1 MTGEDAEGIAIAALC
16 WVAAD
21 AEVLGAFL
29 SSSGLDPATLRSRA
43 GDPGLLGAVLDHVM
57 TRDDWVIAVANEA
70 GIRPERIAMA
80 RAALPGGALPHW
92 T

>member
-1 MTGEDAEGIAIAALC
+1 MTDEDPEGIAIAALC

-29 SSSGLDPATLRSRA
+29 SSSGLDPATLRTRA
-43 GDPGLLGAVLDHVM
+43 GDRGLLGAVLDHVM
-57 TRDDWVIAVANEA
+57 TRDDWVIAVAAEA
-70 GIRPERIAMA
+70 GIRPERISIA